1 MQLMRSARPTLVL
14 ALPIMAGQISQMLIG
29 LVDSAMVGHV
39 STLALAGSALA
50 LNVANI
56 PTVFGIGAMSGLS
69 VRVAQAQGASDD
81 ALTAKLLRHGLWL
94 ALGVGIF
101 LSLLML
107 AMLPLLGHLGQSPEV
122 VREAK
127 PFFALLALSMAPVIL
142 GMGVKSFGEAMR
154 HPWPPT
160 LLFLASVPLT
170 ALFNW
175 VFVYG
180 HLGAPAMGLLGAGVA
195 TLLARTIATGALLWW
210 LHREGRFQKVRPVR
224 WRGPLQRDELRSLI
238 GVGFPAAVQFA
249 VEVGAFSAGAL
260 IVGLLGQDSLAA
272 HQVAITCAA
281 TTFMLPLGLAI
292 ATTVRIGNAVGAR
305 QLDEVR
311 AIGASS
317 AVVGTLIM
325 MASGLMFLL
334 LGHRIAAVFLKDAA
348 VIDLAAQL
356 LVVAALFQL
365 FDGVQV
371 TMAGALRGLG
381 DAFVPMIVCAVGYWV
396 LALPFGYIL
405 AFKLGVGAR
414 GVWFGFAL
422 GLGIVAVA
430 LAWRFW
436 KRTQLADLLEI
447 ADQLPADAVLVAH

>member
-1 MQLMRSARPTLVL
+1 MQFLRSARPTLVL

-39 STLALAGSALA
+39 STLALAASALA

-69 VRVAQAQGASDD
+69 VRVAQAQGAGDD
-81 ALTAKLLRHGLWL
+81 SLTTKLLRHGLWL
-94 ALGVGIF
+94 ALGIGIF

-107 AMLPLLGHLGQSPEV
+107 ALVPLLGHLGQSPGV

-127 PFFALLALSMAPVIL
+127 PFFALLALSIIPVTL

-170 ALFNW
+170 AGLNW

-180 HLGAPAMGLLGAGVA
+180 NLGAPALGLFGAGVA
-195 TLLARTIATGALLWW
+195 TLLSRTLATLALLWW
-210 LHREGRFQKVRPVR
+210 LARERRFESVRPSA
-224 WRGPLQRDELRSLI
+224 WRGSLQRDELRSLL

-260 IVGLLGQDSLAA
+260 IVGLLGENALAA

-281 TTFMLPLGLAI
+281 TTFMLPLGIAI

-305 QLDEVR
+305 KLDEVR

-325 MASGLMFLL
+325 MASGLLFLL
-334 LGHRIAAVFLKDAA
+334 LGHRIAALFLKDPA

-381 DAFVPMIVCAVGYWV
+381 DSLAPMVVCAVGYWV
-396 LALPFGYIL
+396 LALPFGYVL
-405 AFKLGVGAR
+405 AFKLGLGAR

-436 KRTQLADLLEI
+436 KRTQHADLQEI
-447 ADQLPADAVLVAH
+447 AARLPAGAVPVH